1 MRIGILVAFATFI
14 GKKKG
19 QCITEIM
26 VAQEAYKRG
35 LKATKCALELKN
47 LMRQNAIF
55 QNGTTGFL
63 IIITATITTIIT
75 DICRA
80 NKHFKNNLDCL
91 GFLIVVLV
99 RFCISGILVCVALSN
114 SPALS
119 CKSIIKNHYPYT
131 PCLKNNIFFPMIA
144 KNKFTKAHQMKQAI
158 QQLIGGGG
166 KIS

>member
-14 GKKKG
+14 DKKKG

-26 VAQEAYKRG
+26 VAQEAYKKG
-35 LKATKCALELKN
+35 LKATKCALGLKN

-75 DICRA
+75 AICRA

-91 GFLIVVLV
+91 GFLIVVLARMRSIRSV
-99 RFCISGILVCVALSN
+99 RCI
-114 SPALS
+114 
-119 CKSIIKNHYPYT
+119 
-131 PCLKNNIFFPMIA
+131 
-144 KNKFTKAHQMKQAI
+144 KQLTCFELQI
-158 QQLIGGGG
+158 HNQEPLFLHSLLE
-166 KIS
+166 K

>member
-26 VAQEAYKRG
+26 AVQEAYKRE

-47 LMRQNAIF
+47 LMKQNAIF

-75 DICRA
+75 AIYRVS
-80 NKHFKNNLDCL
+80 KHFKNNLDCL
-91 GFLIVVLV
+91 GFFVVLA
-99 RFCISGILVCVALSN
+99 RFYISRILACV
-114 SPALS
+114 
-119 CKSIIKNHYPYT
+119 
-131 PCLKNNIFFPMIA
+131 M
-144 KNKFTKAHQMKQAI
+144 
-158 QQLIGGGG
+158 
-166 KIS
+166 